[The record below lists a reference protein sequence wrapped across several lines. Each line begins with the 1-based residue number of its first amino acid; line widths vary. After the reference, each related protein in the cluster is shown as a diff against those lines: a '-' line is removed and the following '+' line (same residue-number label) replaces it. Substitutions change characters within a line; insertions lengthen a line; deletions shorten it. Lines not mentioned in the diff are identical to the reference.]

1 MFCNFYSQ
9 GFRDEPYFKEEL
21 VDEPFLDL
29 GKAFRSQQK
38 EIDNSKETWEMHEFM
53 VPRLQE
59 MGEERE
65 MLVDEEY
72 ELYQDQL
79 QSLESYPSSHIQES
93 APVPSMKEVHF
104 GTQWFPDCELPEPQ
118 EAGCMMSMYPQD
130 MQQCGC
136 NPEEMVRDWNA
147 SSASFLTPP
156 LTISVHQSCN
166 F

>member
-1 MFCNFYSQ
+1 
-9 GFRDEPYFKEEL
+9 
-21 VDEPFLDL
+21 
-29 GKAFRSQQK
+29 
-38 EIDNSKETWEMHEFM
+38 MHEFM

-79 QSLESYPSSHIQES
+79 QSLESYPSSHIQEA

-104 GTQWFPDCELPEPQ
+104 GTQWFADRELPEPQ
-118 EAGCMMSMYPQD
+118 EVGRVMSMYPQD

-136 NPEEMVRDWNA
+136 NPDEMVRDQNA
-147 SSASFLTPP
+147 FSVSFLTPP
-156 LTISVHQSCN
+156 LPISVHQSCN